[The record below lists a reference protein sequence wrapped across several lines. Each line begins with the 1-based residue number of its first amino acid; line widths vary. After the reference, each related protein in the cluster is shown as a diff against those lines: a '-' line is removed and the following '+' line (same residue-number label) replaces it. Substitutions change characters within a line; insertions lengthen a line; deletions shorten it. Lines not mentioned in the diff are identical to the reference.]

1 MTHHFYL
8 ISFLSV
14 SFLMYH
20 SVKLAP
26 PVTWRLGIRHYIVTL
41 AVALVTSDDTYLAF
55 YSVTHP
61 QFAVSHFYV
70 PKGFAPDWLYFSLRV
85 AAMLLGVVIWLESAA
100 SAARKARART
110 AFLWIWPFYVVVMLV
125 EYLLV
130 VQSHG
135 AMKGI
140 GYFFMFYVLG
150 IAFLAF
156 LGFVVY
162 SHFRTRSSDDLFLS
176 QKAA

>member
-1 MTHHFYL
+1 
-8 ISFLSV
+8 
-14 SFLMYH
+14 MYH

-41 AVALVTSDDTYLAF
+41 AVALMTSDDIYMAF

-85 AAMLLGVVIWLESAA
+85 LVMLLGSVIWLETAA

-110 AFLWIWPFYVVVMLV
+110 AFLWVWPFYMAVGMI
-125 EYLLV
+125 EYV
-130 VQSHG
+130 IAVQSHG
-135 AMKGI
+135 PMKGI

-150 IAFLAF
+150 ISF
-156 LGFVVY
+156 LGFLGFGVY
-162 SHFRTRSSDDLFLS
+162 LHFRSPSSDGLFLS